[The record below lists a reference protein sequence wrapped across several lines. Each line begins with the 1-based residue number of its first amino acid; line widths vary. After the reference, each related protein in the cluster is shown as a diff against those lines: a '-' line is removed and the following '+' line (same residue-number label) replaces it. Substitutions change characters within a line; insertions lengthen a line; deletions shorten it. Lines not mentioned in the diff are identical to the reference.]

1 MKHLVS
7 KDKKKFASILVRE
20 AVLGLIPLGALIYS
34 KQFVGVD
41 SAYPTLWMIGGISI
55 IALQR
60 YIWQTLRSVRANIF
74 IAIIYPKIR
83 RDALKISFDDLPQ
96 NLMVIPTYEEDR
108 VVTTKVF
115 SGIAKQ
121 TGDLSKPIVIG
132 VSAKDKVNFKK
143 VNKNLDYDEKIDE
156 HAFIERIVKQFE
168 PLTISLEI
176 DPDRPEPNEKE
187 YLQQITNIAN
197 TKDVKKRDLLLQQF
211 EASVYGQRLRRELN
225 ILSSTPLLL
234 PKIILLR
241 LYQDLQPK
249 ADEFWK
255 GQKKR
260 YAIGIALRALQHID
274 FPDNSV
280 LWLMDGDSQVTRGVL
295 RKCSSI
301 MESTQCHA
309 ITTNEK
315 VSFVD
320 RHTTGLGGKIL
331 SRWFSLHM
339 AKRHVQMSA
348 QSYGEKLSVLT
359 GRFSGVRWEIAKTSD
374 FSQIVQTDSCW
385 SSIWGK
391 IPLLSGDDKSTWFA
405 IFEYLKVTNNLP
417 VRMLYVPDATVI
429 SLENV
434 IPQGSLSH
442 AITNMQRWFGNTYRN
457 LWRAI
462 NLGNKT
468 TGAYLRFEVLD
479 QLINPF
485 TGALVPMLAFLSLK
499 DHILYDHPLRYFT
512 SLLEWVMLATVI
524 QMATIYRHS
533 FDILQKNSLA
543 FLLDIPLIVISR
555 WGAAYIKL
563 GILPALGMQKWVRHS
578 QAINAA
584 SSKREMI
591 VKTFIMQASRIV
603 LLSFIFLAAQLT
615 RGKIN
620 PIEIFQFVAKPS
632 TSPISILKNEKPK
645 ILHLDRAWSARQINN
660 EIQSFIPNKSYSELI
675 FVVHGTIELE
685 ESISIDRNN
694 ISIIG
699 DSKHK
704 SKLLFTD
711 VQPLLLVE
719 SANSIVL
726 SDLMLSTYDSENVRR
741 ATIETHDSSIVA
753 NGVKLKGTLSLN
765 GKSEF
770 KHIYSDIGSVYVNDE
785 AQMINILEK
794 FDGAQNKAAL

>member
-1 MKHLVS
+1 
-7 KDKKKFASILVRE
+7 
-20 AVLGLIPLGALIYS
+20 
-34 KQFVGVD
+34 
-41 SAYPTLWMIGGISI
+41 
-55 IALQR
+55 
-60 YIWQTLRSVRANIF
+60 
-74 IAIIYPKIR
+74 
-83 RDALKISFDDLPQ
+83 
-96 NLMVIPTYEEDR
+96 
-108 VVTTKVF
+108 
-115 SGIAKQ
+115 
-121 TGDLSKPIVIG
+121 
-132 VSAKDKVNFKK
+132 
-143 VNKNLDYDEKIDE
+143 
-156 HAFIERIVKQFE
+156 
-168 PLTISLEI
+168 
-176 DPDRPEPNEKE
+176 
-187 YLQQITNIAN
+187 
-197 TKDVKKRDLLLQQF
+197 
-211 EASVYGQRLRRELN
+211 
-225 ILSSTPLLL
+225 
-234 PKIILLR
+234 
-241 LYQDLQPK
+241 
-249 ADEFWK
+249 
-255 GQKKR
+255 
-260 YAIGIALRALQHID
+260 
-274 FPDNSV
+274 
-280 LWLMDGDSQVTRGVL
+280 
-295 RKCSSI
+295 
-301 MESTQCHA
+301 
-309 ITTNEK
+309 
-315 VSFVD
+315 
-320 RHTTGLGGKIL
+320 
-331 SRWFSLHM
+331 
-339 AKRHVQMSA
+339 
-348 QSYGEKLSVLT
+348 
-359 GRFSGVRWEIAKTSD
+359 
-374 FSQIVQTDSCW
+374 
-385 SSIWGK
+385 
-391 IPLLSGDDKSTWFA
+391 
-405 IFEYLKVTNNLP
+405 
-417 VRMLYVPDATVI
+417 
-429 SLENV
+429 
-434 IPQGSLSH
+434 
-442 AITNMQRWFGNTYRN
+442 
-457 LWRAI
+457 
-462 NLGNKT
+462 
-468 TGAYLRFEVLD
+468 
-479 QLINPF
+479 
-485 TGALVPMLAFLSLK
+485 
-499 DHILYDHPLRYFT
+499 
-512 SLLEWVMLATVI
+512 VI